1 MFYIFTYIDATQ
13 VMLDFDVTSKTAITE
28 IVMKKIIAFVI
39 LALLGT
45 TVSAETISFNRINR
59 IQLNDK
65 IKKIFISEELISDT
79 NDKYKYKNEV
89 ISYLKDKLSSSGKYT
104 VAVGKPVD
112 VDLNKETIAII
123 SGEIISSG
131 EVVTGQ
137 FSEVA
142 YCKGGLIGLLS
153 DFAAV
158 ASSTNISV
166 VQAKCQKC
174 NGEFDKD
181 TNMCNGTITVGDC
194 QITCKSPSLPV
205 EVTEFVAGLFLGASP
220 EVQVIR
226 IYKYKNIA
234 LFLQTNLSITELGK
248 VRKMVYSR
256 TDSSSFGRHYTQPG
270 SVRHVRESSQG
281 AGIIGGLVEA
291 VFVAPMPEELAIVK
305 ASNPGSAIGKWYDK
319 ITPDADDIPE
329 GETKS
334 IRKQLVHKAVNG
346 FVKNIVPHKIEV
358 DIEIDSNGNE
368 DAIKLIKEGNYTEA
382 IKTIKN
388 VDPLQDPDMYN
399 LALLLEA
406 TANIKDNYEE
416 ALSYYIQLNDKI
428 PDDRYIEGIGR
439 IEKVIRNMKRIKN
452 I

>member
-1 MFYIFTYIDATQ
+1 
-13 VMLDFDVTSKTAITE
+13 MLDFVVASKTAITE
-28 IVMKKIIAFVI
+28 IVMKKIITFVI

-45 TVSAETISFNRINR
+45 TVSAETISFNRLNR
-59 IQLNDK
+59 IQLNEK
-65 IKKIFISEELISDT
+65 IKKIFINEELISDT

-89 ISYLKDKLSSSGKYT
+89 ISYLKDKLGNSGKFT

-123 SGEIISSG
+123 SGEVISSG

-142 YCKGGLIGLLS
+142 YCKGGLIGLFS

-166 VQAKCQKC
+166 VHAKCQQC
-174 NGEFDKD
+174 SGEFDKT
-181 TNMCNGTITVGDC
+181 TNMCKGTITVGDC
-194 QITCKSPSLPV
+194 EITCKSPSLPV

-220 EVQVIR
+220 EIQVIR
-226 IYKYKNIA
+226 VYKYKNIA
-234 LFLQTNLSITELGK
+234 LFLQANLSITELGK

-270 SVRHVRESSQG
+270 SIRHVRESHEG
-281 AGIIGGLVEA
+281 AGIISPLVEGLL
-291 VFVAPMPEELAIVK
+291 VAPIPEELAIVK

-319 ITPDADDIPE
+319 VTPEADDIPE

-334 IRKQLVHKAVNG
+334 IRKQLVHKAVNE
-346 FVKNIVPHKIEV
+346 FVKNLVPHKIEV

-406 TANIKDNYEE
+406 TASIKDNYEE

-428 PDDRYIEGIGR
+428 QDDRYIEGIGR

>member
-1 MFYIFTYIDATQ
+1 
-13 VMLDFDVTSKTAITE
+13 
-28 IVMKKIIAFVI
+28 MKKIITFVI
-39 LALLGT
+39 LALLVT
-45 TVSAETISFNRINR
+45 TLSAETISFNRLNR

-65 IKKIFISEELISDT
+65 IKKIFINEELISDT

-89 ISYLKDKLSSSGKYT
+89 ISYLKDKLGNSGKFT

-123 SGEIISSG
+123 SGEVISSG

-142 YCKGGLIGLLS
+142 YCKGGLIGLFS

-166 VQAKCQKC
+166 VHAKCQQC
-174 NGEFDKD
+174 SGEFDKT
-181 TNMCNGTITVGDC
+181 TNMCKGTITVGDC
-194 QITCKSPSLPV
+194 EITCKSPSLPV

-220 EVQVIR
+220 EIQVIR
-226 IYKYKNIA
+226 VYKYKNIA
-234 LFLQTNLSITELGK
+234 LFLQANLSITELGK

-270 SVRHVRESSQG
+270 SIRHVRESHEG
-281 AGIIGGLVEA
+281 AGIISPLVEGLL
-291 VFVAPMPEELAIVK
+291 VAPIPEELAIVK

-319 ITPDADDIPE
+319 VTPDADDIPE
-329 GETKS
+329 GETES
-334 IRKQLVHKAVNG
+334 IRKQLVHKAVNE
-346 FVKNIVPHKIEV
+346 FVKNLVPHKIEV

-388 VDPLQDPDMYN
+388 VDPLQDPARDPNPDMYN

-406 TANIKDNYEE
+406 TANNKDNFEE
-416 ALSYYIQLNDKI
+416 ALSHYLQLNEKVQ
-428 PDDRYIEGIGR
+428 DDRYIQGIGR
-439 IEKVIRNMKRIKN
+439 VEKAIRNLNRIKN

>member
-1 MFYIFTYIDATQ
+1 
-13 VMLDFDVTSKTAITE
+13 MLDFDVTSKTAITE
-28 IVMKKIIAFVI
+28 IIMKKIITFVI

-45 TVSAETISFNRINR
+45 TVSAETISFNRLNK
-59 IQLNDK
+59 IQINDK
-65 IKKIFISEELISDT
+65 IKKIFISEDLITND

-89 ISYLKDKLSSSGKYT
+89 ISYLKDRLGNSGKYT

-112 VDLNKETIAII
+112 VDLNKETVAII
-123 SGEIISSG
+123 SGEVISSG

-142 YCKGGLIGLLS
+142 YCKGGLVGLLS

-166 VQAKCQKC
+166 KSMKCQQC
-174 NGEFDKD
+174 SGEFDKT
-181 TNMCNGTITVGDC
+181 TNMCMGTITIGTC
-194 QITCKSPSLPV
+194 EITCKSPSLPV
-205 EVTEFVAGLFLGASP
+205 EVTEFVAGLLLGPSP
-220 EVQVIR
+220 EIQVIR
-226 IYKYKNIA
+226 IYKYKNIS
-234 LFLQTNLSITELGK
+234 LFLQVNLSITEFGK

-270 SVRHVRESSQG
+270 SLAHVRESSQG
-281 AGIIGGLVEA
+281 SGIILPLVQEIMA
-291 VFVAPMPEELAIVK
+291 APMPEELAIVK
-305 ASNPGSAIGKWYDK
+305 ASNPGSAIGKWYDR
-319 ITPDADDIPE
+319 IAPDADDIPE

-334 IRKQLVHKAVNG
+334 IRKQLVHKAVNE

-358 DIEIDSNGNE
+358 DIEIDSKGNE

-406 TANIKDNYEE
+406 TASIKDNYEE

-428 PDDRYIEGIGR
+428 QDDRYIEGIGR

>member
-1 MFYIFTYIDATQ
+1 
-13 VMLDFDVTSKTAITE
+13 MLDFDVTSKTAITE
-28 IVMKKIIAFVI
+28 IIMKKIITFVI

-45 TVSAETISFNRINR
+45 TVSAETISFNRLNR

-65 IKKIFISEELISDT
+65 IKKIFINEELISDT

-89 ISYLKDKLSSSGKYT
+89 ISYLKDKLGNSGKFT

-123 SGEIISSG
+123 SGEVISSG

-142 YCKGGLIGLLS
+142 YCKGGLIGLFS

-166 VQAKCQKC
+166 VHAKCQQC
-174 NGEFDKD
+174 SGEFDKT
-181 TNMCNGTITVGDC
+181 TNMCKGTITVGDC
-194 QITCKSPSLPV
+194 EITCKSPSLPV

-220 EVQVIR
+220 EIQVIR
-226 IYKYKNIA
+226 VYKYKNIA
-234 LFLQTNLSITELGK
+234 LFLQANLSITELGK

-270 SVRHVRESSQG
+270 SIRHVRESHEG
-281 AGIIGGLVEA
+281 AGIISPLVEGLL
-291 VFVAPMPEELAIVK
+291 VAPIPEELAIVK

-319 ITPDADDIPE
+319 VTPDADDIPE

-334 IRKQLVHKAVNG
+334 IRKQLVHKAVNE
-346 FVKNIVPHKIEV
+346 FVKNLVPHKIEV

-406 TANIKDNYEE
+406 TASIKDNYEE

-428 PDDRYIEGIGR
+428 QDDRYIEGIGR

>member
-1 MFYIFTYIDATQ
+1 
-13 VMLDFDVTSKTAITE
+13 
-28 IVMKKIIAFVI
+28 MKKIITFVI

-45 TVSAETISFNRINR
+45 TVSAETISFNRLNR

-137 FSEVA
+137 FSEIA
-142 YCKGGLIGLLS
+142 YCKGGLIGLFS

-270 SVRHVRESSQG
+270 SIRHVRESQEG
-281 AGIIGGLVEA
+281 AGIISPLVEA
-291 VFVAPMPEELAIVK
+291 ILVAPMPEELAIVK
-305 ASNPGSAIGKWYDK
+305 ASNPGSAIGKWYDRVV
-319 ITPDADDIPE
+319 PDADDIPE

-346 FVKNIVPHKIEV
+346 FVKNIVPHKVEV

-388 VDPLQDPDMYN
+388 IDPLQDPARDPNADMYN

-406 TANIKDNYEE
+406 TANNKDNFEE
-416 ALSYYIQLNDKI
+416 ALSHYLQLNEKVQ
-428 PDDRYIEGIGR
+428 DDRYIQGIGR
-439 IEKVIRNMKRIKN
+439 VEKAIRNLNRIKN

>member
-1 MFYIFTYIDATQ
+1 
-13 VMLDFDVTSKTAITE
+13 
-28 IVMKKIIAFVI
+28 MKKIITFVI

-45 TVSAETISFNRINR
+45 TVSAETISFNRLNR

-65 IKKIFISEELISDT
+65 IKKIFISEDLITND
-79 NDKYKYKNEV
+79 NDKYNYKNEV

-104 VAVGKPVD
+104 VTVGKPVD
-112 VDLNKETIAII
+112 VDLNKETVAII
-123 SGEIISSG
+123 SGEVISSG

-137 FSEVA
+137 FTEVA
-142 YCKGGLIGLLS
+142 YCKGGLIGLFS

-166 VQAKCQKC
+166 VQAKCQSC
-174 NGEFDKD
+174 SGEFDKT
-181 TNMCNGTITVGDC
+181 TNMCMGTITVGDC
-194 QITCKSPSLPV
+194 EITCKSPSLAV

-220 EVQVIR
+220 EIQVIR
-226 IYKYKNIA
+226 VYKYKNIA
-234 LFLQTNLSITELGK
+234 LFLQTNLSITEFGK

-270 SVRHVRESSQG
+270 SIRHVRESSQA

-329 GETKS
+329 NETKS
-334 IRKQLVHKAVNG
+334 IRKQLVHKAVIE
-346 FVKNIVPHKIEV
+346 FVKNLVLTKIEV

-388 VDPLQDPDMYN
+388 VDPLQDPARDPNPDMYN
-399 LALLLEA
+399 LAILLEA
-406 TANIKDNYEE
+406 TAINKDNFEE
-416 ALSYYIQLNDKI
+416 ALSHYLQLNEKVQ
-428 PDDRYIEGIGR
+428 DDRYIQCIGR
-439 IEKVIRNMKRIKN
+439 VETAIRNLKRIKN